1 MPTSVLAA
9 IPYRTLPDFPLG
21 PITIRTFGLMV
32 ALGIVIGAVIGSRY
46 VANRGMDP
54 EQYTALATR
63 AVIIGLIGARLTWVL
78 SHLDSIESP
87 LDVIAVWEGGMQF
100 SGGLLFGALAGWW
113 FARGRFSR
121 TQRWHIM
128 DGTAVGLTVGLAVG
142 RLGCMAVG
150 EHFGGPTDFFLGMT
164 YLGGGTVEA
173 VAVNETI
180 HNTAFYEFLQLAVLG
195 VIYAILLRIA
205 SDRQR
210 PWPLGM
216 LGTIFLIW
224 YGTFR
229 FITDT
234 VRVNDERLAGLTGAQ
249 WACIGVVALGLWLL
263 VTMGGRRASQEGR
276 EVVPVTSEPRSA
288 VKVVTTDGS
297 DGAAVEDAEGDE
309 DTRTDAETT
318 GDEGSPDEDTR
329 GDDRTGDVPAA
340 PAPSGGTVKVV
351 AAPDEARTGGD
362 DTASVR
368 GEDDAAAR
376 AGSGASTGATA
387 TRREKPSPSDD
398 QPNWADRADVRD
410 GTAGFV
416 AGVRVLPDATD
427 EDDEDGADA
436 GSGTEAEPEADIDG
450 SDDDGDSDGVGNPGT
465 DGRESR

>member
-9 IPYRTLPDFPLG
+9 IPYRTLPDFLLG

-32 ALGIVIGAVIGSRY
+32 ALGIVIGVVVGSRY

-63 AVIIGLIGARLTWVL
+63 AVIAGLIGARLTWVL
-78 SHLDSIESP
+78 SHLEAIESP
-87 LDVIAVWEGGMQF
+87 LDVIAVWDGGMQF
-100 SGGLLFGALAGWW
+100 SGGLLFGALVGWW
-113 FARGRFSR
+113 YARGRYSR
-121 TQRWHIM
+121 TQRWHIL
-128 DGTAVGLTVGLAVG
+128 DGTAVGLTVGMAVG
-142 RLGCMAVG
+142 RLGCLAVG

-173 VAVNETI
+173 VAINETI

-229 FITDT
+229 FITDS

-249 WACIGVVALGLWLL
+249 WACIGVVGLGLWLL

-276 EVVPVTSEPRSA
+276 AVVPVVNEPRSA
-288 VKVVTTDGS
+288 VKVVTATG
-297 DGAAVEDAEGDE
+297 GAVATPDEHGDE
-309 DTRTDAETT
+309 DTDQDARDPDAARPD
-318 GDEGSPDEDTR
+318 GSDEGDDLPTAVADQVDDTSDPD
-329 GDDRTGDVPAA
+329 PAA
-340 PAPSGGTVKVV
+340 T
-351 AAPDEARTGGD
+351 T
-362 DTASVR
+362 
-368 GEDDAAAR
+368 
-376 AGSGASTGATA
+376 TA
-387 TRREKPSPSDD
+387 TTTPASDAT
-398 QPNWADRADVRD
+398 PNWADRADVRD
-410 GTAGFV
+410 GSAGFV
-416 AGVRVLPDATD
+416 AGVRVLPDPDSPADTGAATD
-427 EDDEDGADA
+427 ERDGGGGGQA
-436 GSGTEAEPEADIDG
+436 SGRTPRSRTSSTGTTTRPDPLRTCQIRVPCRRVWCPPP
-450 SDDDGDSDGVGNPGT
+450 GDVTCHG
-465 DGRESR
+465 